1 MKKLFIPLLLGL
13 LLILSSCDPETGIL
27 TVSGTYDVNLDLT
40 NPKVGIFPAGSNFS
54 ASGGNYID
62 YIDDSFVPMVVVTP
76 AGDGSYSIDFPADLS
91 SVGHLI
97 VWGDSSDN
105 NIFNLEFEET
115 AYFPIKTVVE
125 TDYIITGWQSVGD
138 LYYAVDGDS
147 NQIDLSSVGAG
158 GFDFYDY

>member
-1 MKKLFIPLLLGL
+1 MKKLSLPLLVGL

-27 TVSGTYDVNLDLT
+27 TVSGTVSVDLDLS
-40 NPKVGIFPAGSNFS
+40 NPKVGIFPAGSNFTQS
-54 ASGGNYID
+54 VDNLVSYDGT
-62 YIDDSFVPMVVVTP
+62 FVPLVVVTS
-76 AGDGSYSIDFPADLS
+76 AGDSYSIDFPADLS

-97 VWGDSSDN
+97 VWGDSNNN
-105 NIFNLEFEET
+105 NILDVVGDDPRF
-115 AYFPIKTVVE
+115 FPIKTIVV